1 MKRNKKNIIILLFTC
16 VSFGMACTNSTGH
29 TAVATTAPDLKEVK
43 ISLPQARGYDT
54 YMANCRICHS
64 EAYVQNQPNFTE
76 EKWAAI
82 VAKMKNTYGA
92 PVSDTAAK
100 SIIQYLTAIKG
111 KAG

>member
-1 MKRNKKNIIILLFTC
+1 MNRHTTIIIILLFIC
-16 VSFGMACTNSTGH
+16 VSFEMACSNATDHNTN
-29 TAVATTAPDLKEVK
+29 TTSAASLKEVK
-43 ISLPQARGYDT
+43 ISLPQAPGYET

-64 EAYVQNQPNFTE
+64 EAYVQNQPDFS
-76 EKWAAI
+76 EKQWAAI
-82 VAKMKNTYGA
+82 VSKMKNTYGA